1 MVVTSLESVVVVRI
15 SAKRLMA
22 TLKVADKALLLLLNN
37 MGDNES
43 FMRIFRCA
51 FLQKTVSQFFL
62 ASRVN
67 VNKQIQQN

>member
-1 MVVTSLESVVVVRI
+1 
-15 SAKRLMA
+15 LMA